1 MIFWLDPRLSPDR
14 TSRNLRT
21 ELDQFSVRG
30 QREMEVL
37 SPEMESPE
45 MDDEWAI
52 FERVQKWKSPEMEKY
67 RNGKYRNGK

>member
-1 MIFWLDPRLSPDR
+1 MMAWVDVCLQH
-14 TSRNLRT
+14 RNQITMSLRT

-45 MDDEWAI
+45 MDD
-52 FERVQKWKSPEMEKY
+52 
-67 RNGKYRNGK
+67 